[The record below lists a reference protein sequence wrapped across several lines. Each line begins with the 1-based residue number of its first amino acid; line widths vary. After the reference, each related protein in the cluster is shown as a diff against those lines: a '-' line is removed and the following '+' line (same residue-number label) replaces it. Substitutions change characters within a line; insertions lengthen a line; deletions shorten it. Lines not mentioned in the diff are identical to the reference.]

1 MWKYIRRYL
10 HFALLAA
17 VLMFAEVI
25 VSLLQPDL
33 MSVIVD
39 KGVLGVD
46 NGGVS
51 DLGIVWQ
58 TGLKMIC
65 LVAGGGLCGILNN
78 VFFHIT
84 SQNIGNDMRKDAFS
98 SVMRFTFSQMEKF
111 GTGSIITRITNDVT
125 QVQNFIA
132 QFFRGMIRTSMLT
145 VGSIFFM
152 FRLSLKFGIIV
163 VCIVPFIVAVLFFCL
178 KSANPKFYTLQA
190 QLDMVNSIMQEDISG
205 IRIIKACVREGYE
218 DVRFGKANGEL
229 IKTQLSVLML
239 FAFMNPTV
247 NLLINLIITLIFVA
261 GAGEVALGNTSPGS
275 IMAAVTYA
283 SSLLN
288 GIMGLTMISQ
298 NISRGMASWRR
309 LSEIL
314 HSSPWMENG
323 SIKSSSGAEG
333 EIEFKNVSF
342 SYPGSTLP
350 VLKDISFHIRPG
362 ETVAILGETGCG
374 KSSLI
379 NLIPRFYDVS
389 GGEVKVDGTDV
400 RSYDQRALRSKIAVI
415 AQESELFGMSIKDN
429 IAWGHSG
436 AAPDEIVAA
445 AKTAQADDFI
455 SSMPDGYDTIVAERG
470 NSLSGGQKQRI
481 SIARAILK
489 KAEIMIFDDSTS
501 ALDLRTESELYKAIN
516 ASFPGITK
524 IIVAQRIASVR
535 LADRIIVL
543 SNGGIEGC
551 GTHDELMRSSTIY
564 REIYESQLG
573 EEACNG

>member
-1 MWKYIRRYL
+1 MWKYIKRYL

-25 VSLLQPDL
+25 ISLLQPDL

-51 DLGIVWQ
+51 DLGIVWE

-65 LVAGGGLCGILNN
+65 LVAFGGICGILNN

-98 SVMRFTFSQMEKF
+98 SVMQFTFSQMEKF

-145 VGSIFFM
+145 VGSIYFM

-163 VCIVPFIVAVLFFCL
+163 VCIVPFIVAVLVFCL

-190 QLDMVNSIMQEDISG
+190 QLDKVNSIMQEDISG
-205 IRIIKACVREGYE
+205 IRIIKACVRENHE
-218 DVRFGKANGEL
+218 SARFGGANGEL
-229 IKTQLSVLML
+229 IKTQLRVLIV

-247 NLLINLIITLIFVA
+247 NLLINLIITLIFIA
-261 GAGEVALGNTSPGS
+261 GSGEVALGNTSPGS

-314 HSSPWMENG
+314 GSKPWMENG
-323 SIKSSSGAEG
+323 SGTGSDDTRG
-333 EIEFKNVSF
+333 EIEFINVSF
-342 SYPGSTLP
+342 SYPGSTSP
-350 VLKDISFHIRPG
+350 ILKDISFSVRSG
-362 ETVAILGETGCG
+362 ETVAILGQTGCG

-389 GGEVKVDGTDV
+389 SGKVLVDGTDV
-400 RSYDQRALRSKIAVI
+400 REYNQRALRDKIAVI

-429 IAWGHSG
+429 IAWGHSN
-436 AAPDEIVAA
+436 ATLDEITAA
-445 AKTAQADDFI
+445 AKIAQADDFI
-455 SSMPDGYDTIVAERG
+455 RAMPNGYDSLVAERG

-481 SIARAILK
+481 SIARAVLK
-489 KAEIMIFDDSTS
+489 KAKIMIFDDSTS
-501 ALDLRTESELYKAIN
+501 ALDLRTESELYKAI
-516 ASFPGITK
+516 STSSPDITK

-543 SNGGIEGC
+543 SDGGIDGC

-573 EEACNG
+573 EEAYNG

>member
-1 MWKYIRRYL
+1 
-10 HFALLAA
+10 
-17 VLMFAEVI
+17 MFAEVI
-25 VSLLQPDL
+25 ISLLQPDL

-51 DLGIVWQ
+51 DLGIVWE

-65 LVAGGGLCGILNN
+65 LVAFGGICGILNN

-98 SVMRFTFSQMEKF
+98 SVMQFTFSQMEKF

-145 VGSIFFM
+145 VGSIYFM

-163 VCIVPFIVAVLFFCL
+163 VCIVPFIVAVLVFCL

-190 QLDMVNSIMQEDISG
+190 QLDKVNSIMQEDISG
-205 IRIIKACVREGYE
+205 IRIIKACVRENHE
-218 DVRFGKANGEL
+218 SARFGGANGEL
-229 IKTQLSVLML
+229 IKTQLRVLIV

-247 NLLINLIITLIFVA
+247 NLLINLIITLIFIA
-261 GAGEVALGNTSPGS
+261 GSGEVALGNTSPGS

-314 HSSPWMENG
+314 GSKPWMENG
-323 SIKSSSGAEG
+323 SGTGSDDTRG
-333 EIEFKNVSF
+333 EIEFINVSF
-342 SYPGSTLP
+342 SYPGSTSP
-350 VLKDISFHIRPG
+350 ILKDISFSVRSG
-362 ETVAILGETGCG
+362 ETVAILGQTGCG

-389 GGEVKVDGTDV
+389 SGKVLVDGTDV
-400 RSYDQRALRSKIAVI
+400 REYNQRALRDKIAVI

-429 IAWGHSG
+429 IAWGHSN
-436 AAPDEIVAA
+436 ATLDEITAA
-445 AKTAQADDFI
+445 AKIAQADDFI
-455 SSMPDGYDTIVAERG
+455 RAMPNGYDSLVAERG

-481 SIARAILK
+481 SIARAVLK
-489 KAEIMIFDDSTS
+489 KAKIMIFDDSTS
-501 ALDLRTESELYKAIN
+501 ALDLRTESELYKAI
-516 ASFPGITK
+516 STSSPDITK

-543 SNGGIEGC
+543 SDGGIDGC

-573 EEACNG
+573 EEAYNG

>member
-1 MWKYIRRYL
+1 M
-10 HFALLAA
+10 
-17 VLMFAEVI
+17 
-25 VSLLQPDL
+25 SLLQPDL

-46 NGGVS
+46 NGGVT

-58 TGLKMIC
+58 TGIKMIC

-98 SVMRFTFSQMEKF
+98 SIMQFTFSQMEKL

-152 FRLSLKFGIIV
+152 FRLSVKFGIIV
-163 VCIVPFIVAVLFFCL
+163 ICIVPFIVAVLVYCL
-178 KSANPKFYTLQA
+178 KSAKPKFYTLQT
-190 QLDMVNSIMQEDISG
+190 QLDKVNSIMQEDISG
-205 IRIIKACVREGYE
+205 IRIIKACVRESYE
-218 DVRFGKANGEL
+218 AVRFGKANGEL
-229 IKTQLSVLML
+229 IKTQLSVLTL

-261 GAGEVALGNTSPGS
+261 GSGEVVLGSTSPGS

-314 HSSPWMENG
+314 YSSPWMKNG
-323 SIKSSSGAEG
+323 SIKSSGVASG
-333 EIEFKNVSF
+333 EIEFRNVSF
-342 SYPGSTLP
+342 SYPDSTSP
-350 VLKDISFHIRPG
+350 VLKDISFRVNSG
-362 ETVAILGETGCG
+362 ETVAILGQTGCG

-379 NLIPRFYDVS
+379 NLIPRFYDVT
-389 GGEVKVDGTDV
+389 GGEVLVDGTDV
-400 RSYDQRALRSKIAVI
+400 REYDQETLRGKIAVI
-415 AQESELFGMSIKDN
+415 AQESELFGMSIRNN
-429 IAWGHSG
+429 IAWGRSG
-436 AAPDEIVAA
+436 AVQDEIIAA
-445 AKTAQADDFI
+445 AKIAQADDFI
-455 SSMPDGYDTIVAERG
+455 SSMPDGYDTLVSERG

-481 SIARAILK
+481 CIARAVLK
-489 KAEIMIFDDSTS
+489 KAEITIFDDSTS

-516 ASFPGITK
+516 AAFPGITK
-524 IIVAQRIASVR
+524 LIVAQRIASVR

-543 SNGGIEGC
+543 SDGGVEGC
-551 GTHDELMRSSTIY
+551 GTHDELMQSSTIY

>member
-1 MWKYIRRYL
+1 
-10 HFALLAA
+10 
-17 VLMFAEVI
+17 
-25 VSLLQPDL
+25 
-33 MSVIVD
+33 
-39 KGVLGVD
+39 
-46 NGGVS
+46 
-51 DLGIVWQ
+51 
-58 TGLKMIC
+58 
-65 LVAGGGLCGILNN
+65 
-78 VFFHIT
+78 
-84 SQNIGNDMRKDAFS
+84 MRKDAFS
-98 SVMRFTFSQMEKF
+98 SIMQFTFSQMEKL

-152 FRLSLKFGIIV
+152 FRLSVKFGIIV
-163 VCIVPFIVAVLFFCL
+163 ICIVPFIVAVLVYCL
-178 KSANPKFYTLQA
+178 KSAKPKFYTLQA
-190 QLDMVNSIMQEDISG
+190 QLDKVNSIMQEDISG
-205 IRIIKACVREGYE
+205 IRIIKACVRESYE
-218 DVRFGKANGEL
+218 AVRFGKANGEL
-229 IKTQLSVLML
+229 IKTQLSVLTL

-261 GAGEVALGNTSPGS
+261 GSGEVVLGSTSPGS

-314 HSSPWMENG
+314 YSSPWMKNG
-323 SIKSSSGAEG
+323 SIKSSGVASG
-333 EIEFKNVSF
+333 EIEFRNVSF
-342 SYPGSTLP
+342 SYPDSTSP
-350 VLKDISFHIRPG
+350 VLKDISFRVNSG
-362 ETVAILGETGCG
+362 ETVAILGQTGCG

-379 NLIPRFYDVS
+379 NLIPRFYDVT
-389 GGEVKVDGTDV
+389 GGEVLVDGTDV
-400 RSYDQRALRSKIAVI
+400 REYDQETLRGKIAVI
-415 AQESELFGMSIKDN
+415 AQESELFGMSIRNN
-429 IAWGHSG
+429 IAWGRSG
-436 AAPDEIVAA
+436 AVQDEIIAA
-445 AKTAQADDFI
+445 AKIAQADDFI
-455 SSMPDGYDTIVAERG
+455 SSMPDGYDTLVSERG

-481 SIARAILK
+481 CIARAVLK

-516 ASFPGITK
+516 AAFPGITK
-524 IIVAQRIASVR
+524 LIVAQRIASVR

-543 SNGGIEGC
+543 SDGGVEGC
-551 GTHDELMRSSTIY
+551 GTHDELMQSSTIY